1 MKVGNSK
8 AKGSS
13 YEREISK
20 FFTEWL
26 TGQSKEYFYWRS
38 PSSGAVSTI
47 TQGNGEISGDI
58 IALKPEGTIL
68 TGKWSIEAK
77 TGYPSSSLHKFLK
90 GVKNDEIEEFWKQC
104 VGDASR
110 SSKSPML
117 IYKKK
122 GLNALV
128 GIPYPNDF
136 QELTGHL
143 KSITLNYAGK
153 LPTLQFF
160 DMKEFFNAVKPEN
173 I

>member
-1 MKVGNSK
+1 MKAGNSK

-20 FFTEWL
+20 FLTEWL
-26 TGQSKEYFYWRS
+26 TGQSKEYYYWRS

-68 TGKWSIEAK
+68 TGKWSIEVK
-77 TGYPSSSLHKFLK
+77 TGYPNSSLHKFLK
-90 GVKNDEIEEFWKQC
+90 NVKNDEIEGFWNQC
-104 VGDASR
+104 VGDSSR
-110 SSKSPML
+110 SKKQPML

-122 GLNALV
+122 GLNALL
-128 GIPYPNDF
+128 GIPFINDYKD
-136 QELTGHL
+136 LTGHL
-143 KSITLNYAGK
+143 KSITLDYAGK
-153 LPTLQFF
+153 LPSLQLF
-160 DMKEFFNAVKPEN
+160 DMIEFFEAVRPEN